1 MCWVELNWR
10 FYERSKLTFVLPGKW
25 FSDRSAKIPRDF
37 ELNFCIENNSKQ
49 VWRRVKMR
57 SVGEDDIVWI
67 VDTSCKLPLSYILE
81 FFTSVSYHNVRNSAV
96 VMTYSESKCSY
107 DGRWHLVR
115 IGPDR
120 IGSTPII
127 LSLSIFC
134 HFNGDFQH
142 LIQSGPIQVC
152 PCLLMTWLLGSNQGG
167 KSCSFESYSAA
178 HITWTAEARFI
189 VQPLSALV
197 QTIYGSVRHV
207 TADINNFLH
216 LGAFIL
222 FYWMNEL

>member
-1 MCWVELNWR
+1 MSIWSENYLWCVWVELNWR

-37 ELNFCIENNSKQ
+37 ELIVCIENYSKQ

-67 VDTSCKLPLSYILE
+67 VDTSCNYSWVIFWNFLLQSDVI
-81 FFTSVSYHNVRNSAV
+81 SSWNMNVRNCAV

-107 DGRWHLVR
+107 DRRCQNLDR

-127 LSLSIFC
+127 LSL
-134 HFNGDFQH
+134 
-142 LIQSGPIQVC
+142 
-152 PCLLMTWLLGSNQGG
+152 
-167 KSCSFESYSAA
+167 
-178 HITWTAEARFI
+178 
-189 VQPLSALV
+189 
-197 QTIYGSVRHV
+197 
-207 TADINNFLH
+207 
-216 LGAFIL
+216 
-222 FYWMNEL
+222 

>member
-37 ELNFCIENNSKQ
+37 ELIVCIENNSKQ

-142 LIQSGPIQVC
+142 LIQSGPIQVLATPSYDMTPGSKPGRKGPLVPVLFRSTHHLNSGGSFHRSTFIR
-152 PCLLMTWLLGSNQGG
+152 PCSNHLRFSQTRYSWL
-167 KSCSFESYSAA
+167 
-178 HITWTAEARFI
+178 
-189 VQPLSALV
+189 
-197 QTIYGSVRHV
+197 
-207 TADINNFLH
+207 
-216 LGAFIL
+216 
-222 FYWMNEL
+222 